1 MKENGFL
8 TFFSPFGT
16 LSPNI
21 WFSTDSPCVSPVGLA
36 SGLTVKN
43 GVDIFPPLDC
53 QEDGILAIFLPSLSE
68 SGLKGSVPRFFSSVS
83 GNPSLSSSES
93 TLSPIPSPSLS
104 LSIKI
109 FLKKLVIYYF
119 RLDLRIESPKIYITA
134 NF

>member
-43 GVDIFPPLDC
+43 GVDIFPSARLSRGWGSWPS
-53 QEDGILAIFLPSLSE
+53 FLPSLSE

-119 RLDLRIESPKIYITA
+119 RLDLRIESPKNIHYR
-134 NF
+134 